1 MIGPKLTMWHNKIR
15 LYSRDMELTS
25 QNILHHEMLAAPV
38 IILSIVDNSLLVYMA
53 DNTLQHYLIV
63 PTADSIKLHLCGSI
77 TFTGIIAAPNA
88 VRMLSWMI
96 PGVQKR
102 RKFHSLPRLLLDV
115 LYRIRRSSRRSCS
128 RHCLDGGGRATYP
141 STPKKG
147 ITSFNIM
154 FIKSNYL
161 YVQSANDEVKYDIQ
175 VFADRIE
182 FCWIHL
188 RGIGALENSLW
199 AYDGDGMRVWLNALS
214 MESPPDVSPENV
226 KESVKISLDF
236 YPLCESR

>member
-1 MIGPKLTMWHNKIR
+1 MEIVCQRGAGTELYRQRWSNLVSSCSSCRSGNCEVVPGSFTFFYVIGPRLTMWHNKIR

-63 PTADSIKLHLCGSI
+63 PTADSIKLHLCRSI

-102 RKFHSLPRLLLDV
+102 RKLHSLLRLLFDM
-115 LYRIRRSSRRSCS
+115 LYRIGRSSR
-128 RHCLDGGGRATYP
+128 
-141 STPKKG
+141 
-147 ITSFNIM
+147 
-154 FIKSNYL
+154 
-161 YVQSANDEVKYDIQ
+161 
-175 VFADRIE
+175 
-182 FCWIHL
+182 
-188 RGIGALENSLW
+188 
-199 AYDGDGMRVWLNALS
+199 
-214 MESPPDVSPENV
+214 
-226 KESVKISLDF
+226 
-236 YPLCESR
+236 